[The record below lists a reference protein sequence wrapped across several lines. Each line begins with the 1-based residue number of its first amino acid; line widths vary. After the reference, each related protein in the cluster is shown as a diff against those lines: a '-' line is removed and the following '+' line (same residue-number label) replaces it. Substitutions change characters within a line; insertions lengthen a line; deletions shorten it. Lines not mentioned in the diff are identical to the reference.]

1 MTLDRICR
9 LHGRPCDLDEPSKA
23 IHPDHLANLLLFA
36 RLSLPD
42 ACADRDRRTFGNPTP
57 EAAIEI
63 LGPDLQKTLE
73 RIAAHPLTREAPPPD
88 ASAGATTFQLPVRCP
103 RHGWEAAPFL
113 ERRGQAEDTMEDLLV
128 HVAARYAD
136 SCEHARMIVRH
147 ARRPP
152 VPHGTA
158 YAYAR
163 WMREWART
171 ILDASRGGAQAMAN
185 GLGLATAPQERD
197 R

>member
-1 MTLDRICR
+1 MTLDRACR
-9 LHGRPCDLDEPSKA
+9 LHGRPCDLDEPSKT

-36 RLSLPD
+36 HSSVPG
-42 ACADRDRRTFGNPTP
+42 ACAERDRRTSGDPTP
-57 EAAIEI
+57 EAAMEI

-73 RIAAHPLTREAPPPD
+73 RIAAHPLPNEAPLP
-88 ASAGATTFQLPVRCP
+88 AVNAGTTTFQLPVRCP
-103 RHGWEAAPFL
+103 HHGWEAVPLL

-163 WMREWART
+163 WMRDWAWT
-171 ILDASRGGAQAMAN
+171 ILDASRGGAQAMAD
-185 GLGLATAPQERD
+185 GLGLAATQERD
-197 R
+197 